1 MQLSPA
7 VAQLLP
13 CDCGQTPVG
22 GEGGG
27 KEGEGGGKEGG
38 REGKEGG
45 KEEGGRKGDR
55 ENGGRQELYMVQKL
69 PNVHTQLT
77 SSSWLCGLHFL
88 KNGLNLR
95 GRKLLNWTT
104 YT

>member
-1 MQLSPA
+1 MQLLPA
-7 VAQLLP
+7 AAQLLP

-27 KEGEGGGKEGG
+27 KEGGREEGGEG
-38 REGKEGG
+38 RREGG

-104 YT
+104 